1 MEKSSVK
8 CQSGKNYLI
17 PILLTS
23 LRITTTNI
31 VATNLD
37 NSNGKL
43 FTFAKYQE
51 QCNIRINYVRT
62 VSSDGVLIA
71 TGAYPTFIFI
81 FEIYGL

>member
-1 MEKSSVK
+1 MT
-8 CQSGKNYLI
+8 
-17 PILLTS
+17 PIILTAFK
-23 LRITTTNI
+23 IQTVGT

-62 VSSDGVLIA
+62 VSTDGVLVA
-71 TGAYPTFIFI
+71 TAAYPTFIFI